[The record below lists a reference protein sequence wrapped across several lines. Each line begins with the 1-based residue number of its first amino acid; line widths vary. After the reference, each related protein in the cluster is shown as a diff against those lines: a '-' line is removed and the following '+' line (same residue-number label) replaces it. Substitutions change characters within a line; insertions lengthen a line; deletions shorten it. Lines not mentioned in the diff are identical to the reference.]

1 MTRFGIL
8 GFGLH
13 AVRRLMP
20 GFAQATRCRVTALSR
35 RNIRSARESANQYNI
50 PLAFDSAEDLCGSD
64 QVDAVLVTTPN
75 SCHLQDVL
83 IALKHGKPVLC
94 EKPMGMNAGECRQ
107 MVEDAKQAGLL
118 LGVAQ
123 VFRFENSTAR
133 LRARIAG
140 GEIGT
145 PVFARSEFSYP
156 GREHPRKWLTD
167 AKLSGGGPIADVGVH
182 CIDALRYVLQD
193 EVVEV
198 TVRGYSDKDSGDVEA
213 AAVLALRF
221 ARGTLGSVMVS
232 TRVEY
237 RTPMEIVGDQG
248 ALRGS
253 DVLNVERPIHLQLV
267 KDGEIAESEEVTNY
281 EAYARQVDAFAAALE
296 DRVAF
301 PVPGEEGWKNQIILD
316 AAYRSLNSGK
326 VEEVPPP
333 IRT

>member
-20 GFAQATRCRVTALSR
+20 GFAQSKRCHVTALSR
-35 RNIRSARESANQYNI
+35 RDIGSAQASAKQFNI
-50 PLAFDSAEDLCGSD
+50 PWAFGSAEDLCRCD
-64 QVDAVLVTTPN
+64 EVDAILVTTPN

-83 IALKHGKPVLC
+83 LALKNGKPVLC
-94 EKPMGMNAGECRQ
+94 EKPMGMNAEECRQ
-107 MVEDAKQAGLL
+107 MVEAAQQAGLL
-118 LGVAQ
+118 LGAAQ
-123 VFRFENSTAR
+123 VFRFENSTAK

-140 GEIGT
+140 GEVGT

-198 TVRGYSDKDSGDVEA
+198 TARGYSDKDSGDVEA

-237 RTPMEIVGDQG
+237 RTPMEIVGDKG
-248 ALRGS
+248 TLCGN
-253 DVLNVERPIHLQLV
+253 DVLNVERPIQLHR
-267 KDGEIAESEEVTNY
+267 I
-281 EAYARQVDAFAAALE
+281 
-296 DRVAF
+296 
-301 PVPGEEGWKNQIILD
+301 EG
-316 AAYRSLNSGK
+316 
-326 VEEVPPP
+326 
-333 IRT
+333 

>member
-1 MTRFGIL
+1 
-8 GFGLH
+8 
-13 AVRRLMP
+13 MP
-20 GFAQATRCRVTALSR
+20 GFAQSKRCRVSALSR
-35 RNIRSARESANQYNI
+35 RDMGSAQASAKQYNI
-50 PLAFDSAEDLCGSD
+50 PLAFDSAEDLCRCD
-64 QVDAVLVTTPN
+64 EVDAVLVTTPN

-83 IALKHGKPVLC
+83 LALKHGKPVLC
-94 EKPMGMNAGECRQ
+94 EKPMGMDADECRQ
-107 MVEDAKQAGLL
+107 MTEAAQQAGLL

-198 TVRGYSDKDSGDVEA
+198 TARGYADQDSGDVEA
-213 AAVLALRF
+213 AAVLSLRF

-237 RTPMEIVGDQG
+237 RTPMEIVGDEG
-248 ALRGS
+248 ALRGN
-253 DVLNVERPIHLQLV
+253 DVLNVERPIQLQRLKGGKV
-267 KDGEIAESEEVTNY
+267 IETEEVTNY
-281 EAYARQVDAFAAALE
+281 EAYAQQVDAFAAALE
-296 DRVAF
+296 DRVPF

-316 AAYRSLNSGK
+316 AAYRSLKSGK
-326 VEEVPPP
+326 AEEIPPLDK
-333 IRT
+333 I